1 MLTAV
6 VLGRER
12 LTWARTLGVLLTMR
26 GGGLAIGENVVEP
39 GVAEH
44 GWTGELAI
52 FAAALCGAVCAVLY
66 RPYLDRYPALP
77 VSALAMLAS
86 VVALAVLA
94 GVAESFFSRW
104 PRFTLAGW
112 LAVLFIGVSSGI
124 GYCLWLWALGHAAPT
139 RVAVFLS
146 LSPVTA
152 ILFGAAILGEGVSA
166 PSIAGLVCVITGL
179 WSANIESQ
187 PSRPTIAY
195 YFSPQDARTI
205 P

>member
-104 PRFTLAGW
+104 PRFTSPAGW
-112 LAVLFIGVSSGI
+112 PFCSS
-124 GYCLWLWALGHAAPT
+124 
-139 RVAVFLS
+139 V
-146 LSPVTA
+146 
-152 ILFGAAILGEGVSA
+152 
-166 PSIAGLVCVITGL
+166 
-179 WSANIESQ
+179 
-187 PSRPTIAY
+187 
-195 YFSPQDARTI
+195 
-205 P
+205 